1 MHVGAMNRGR
11 WKSLSQPKVIIT
23 IAAIGAIAVLA
34 RFFHLGEAFASAL
47 DRIRGLGAL
56 APALFIVI
64 YIAGAI
70 LFVPGAI
77 LTIGGG
83 ALFGLWWGVVYVSI
97 GATIGATAA
106 FVIGRYLARGWVRA
120 QLKGNPRFAAI
131 DDAVGREGWKIV
143 ALTRLSPVFPFNLL
157 NYAFGLTGVSLRD
170 YMIATWAGIL
180 PGTLL
185 YVYIGSLGGTLA
197 RPGAAHRTAAQW
209 TLDIVGLLATLAVAL
224 YAGRIAARALREKT

>member
-1 MHVGAMNRGR
+1 M
-11 WKSLSQPKVIIT
+11 KSILKPKVIIT
-23 IAAIGAIAVLA
+23 IAAIVAVVVLA
-34 RFFHLGEAFASAL
+34 RVFHLGEAFAWAL
-47 DRIRGLGAL
+47 ERIRSLGAL
-56 APALFIVI
+56 APVLFIII

-83 ALFGLWWGVVYVSI
+83 ALFGVVWGSIYVSI

-106 FVIGRYLARGWVRA
+106 FVIGRYLARGWVRGRLA
-120 QLKGNPRFAAI
+120 GNPRFAAI
-131 DDAVGREGWKIV
+131 DDSVGREGWKIV

-170 YMIATWAGIL
+170 YVIATWAGIL
-180 PGTLL
+180 PGTVL
-185 YVYIGSLGGTLA
+185 YVYIGALGGTLA
-197 RPGAAHRTAAQW
+197 RPGAAHRPPAQW
-209 TLDIVGLLATLAVAL
+209 ALDIVGLLATLAVAL